1 MQKLWY
7 RQFDDSWY
15 VTVRE
20 GGRQVQKKLVK
31 GKENKEAAERRFH
44 RLMLGSGRQRLP
56 RDVSFG
62 TLADLFL
69 DACEDENPK
78 SCEWYRHFLQSF
90 VDAYK
95 GTVRG
100 LKPGHVR
107 AWIKQKPWGQ
117 STQRQAIVAVKR
129 VINWAFDEGHIRRK
143 PLRTLKRPAMKRRE
157 ALISKADHKGIIKHS
172 DAAFTD
178 FAVALRETGAR
189 PGEIRSVT
197 AAMVNLEA
205 GVWILQKHKTAE
217 KTGRPRIIYLT
228 PAMVTLT
235 QKLIAAYPTGPLFR
249 NRHGKP
255 WTSNAI
261 RCRMRRLREKLG
273 LPKGTVAYSY
283 RHSYATDSL
292 ERGLPVADVA
302 ELLGH
307 ADLKQLQTYGHLD
320 QRTQHMRRAAARAVT
335 G

>member
-31 GKENKEAAERRFH
+31 GKGNKKSAERRFH
-44 RLMLGSGRQRLP
+44 RLMLDSGKRRLP

-62 TLADLFL
+62 ELGNLFL
-69 DACEDENPK
+69 DACEEENPK
-78 SCEWYRHFLQSF
+78 SLDWYKHFLQSF

-107 AWIKQKPWGQ
+107 AWLRKNAWSQ

-129 VINWAFDEGHIRRK
+129 VVNWAFDEGHIRRK
-143 PLRTLKRPAMKRRE
+143 PLRKLKRPAMKRRE
-157 ALISKADHKGIIKHS
+157 TLISKADHKAIIKS
-172 DAAFTD
+172 TDAAFAD
-178 FAVALRETGAR
+178 FAVALRATGAR

-197 AAMVNLEA
+197 AAMVNLDA
-205 GVWILQKHKTAE
+205 GIWVLPDHKTAA

-228 PAMVTLT
+228 PAMVALT
-235 QKLIAAYPTGPLFR
+235 KKLVAKNPSGPLFR

-261 RCRMRRLREKLG
+261 RCRMRRLRAKLD
-273 LPKGTVAYSY
+273 LPEGTVAYSY
-283 RHSYATDSL
+283 RHSFATDSL
-292 ERGLPVADVA
+292 ERGIPVADVA
-302 ELLGH
+302 QLLGH
-307 ADLKQLQTYGHLD
+307 VDLKQLQTYGHLD
-320 QRTQHMRRAAARAVT
+320 QRTQHMRQAAAKAVR
-335 G
+335 